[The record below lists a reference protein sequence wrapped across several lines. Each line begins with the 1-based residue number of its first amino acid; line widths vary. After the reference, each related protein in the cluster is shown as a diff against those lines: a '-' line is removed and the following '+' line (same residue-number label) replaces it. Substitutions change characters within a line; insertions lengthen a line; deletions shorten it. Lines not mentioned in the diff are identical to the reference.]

1 MLSFRKKRY
10 LCCDASFILRNSGK
24 GGGKRVVS
32 DKLIIFTAM
41 NVYLDFVLRLF
52 VAGLMGVLIGLEREY
67 RAKEAG
73 YRTHF
78 LVALG
83 SALMMIVSQYGFSD
97 VLEKDLVR
105 LDPSRIAA
113 QVVSG
118 IGFIGAGTII
128 LLQKQ
133 IVRGLTTAACV
144 WATAGIGLA
153 IGAGM
158 YLIGVA
164 ATVLVLLGL
173 EALNRCFRSIG
184 LRSMVVEFTVDDES
198 VLRMVSSD
206 LNKENYRISSY
217 EMNRIVEDGKL
228 KCHVTLVV
236 KSNRLNEEGL
246 LLLFL
251 HDFPGVTVNKII

>member
-1 MLSFRKKRY
+1 
-10 LCCDASFILRNSGK
+10 
-24 GGGKRVVS
+24 
-32 DKLIIFTAM
+32 M
-41 NVYLDFVLRLF
+41 NVYMDFVLRLF

-83 SALMMIVSQYGFSD
+83 SALIMIVSQYGFSD

-105 LDPSRIAA
+105 LDPSRIAS

-133 IVRGLTTAACV
+133 IVRGLTTAAGV

-158 YLIGVA
+158 YAVGIS
-164 ATVLVLLGL
+164 ATVLALLGVEL
-173 EALNRCFRSIG
+173 LGRWFKSIG
-184 LRSMVVEFTVDDES
+184 MRRVVVEFTADDEGI
-198 VLRMVSSD
+198 LKAVSSD
-206 LNKENYRISSY
+206 LGKKDYRISSY
-217 EMNRIVEDGKL
+217 EMNKTMEEGRWKY
-228 KCHVTLVV
+228 HVTLVV

-246 LLLFL
+246 LLLLL
-251 HDFPGVTVNKII
+251 HDFPGITVNKII